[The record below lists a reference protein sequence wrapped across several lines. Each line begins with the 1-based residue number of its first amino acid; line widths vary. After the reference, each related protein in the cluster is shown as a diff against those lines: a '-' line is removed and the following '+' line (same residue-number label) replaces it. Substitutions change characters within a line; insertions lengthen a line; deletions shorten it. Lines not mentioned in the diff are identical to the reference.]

1 MEGDE
6 SLTLNGTVGNAAAG
20 SVTLAIRDRAVTT
33 CTLSGPAGSNI
44 VEGRSYELTAT
55 ASSPVKAD
63 TTLEIMRDAA
73 ASDAGPD
80 DYNVESIVIEAGE
93 TTGTTTLIVVDDD
106 LPDGGTGTNRV
117 EALVLLGSVDGVELG
132 ELTFIIWDAAVPALP
147 VGGALLILLG
157 GVEVDCGFVGRT
169 GPEVETPARGR
180 LARPN
185 GEKAPAGAFSH
196 KRGCRRCP
204 VGEGLLLGGAVAVA
218 WRGADA
224 RPGRPL
230 TSLSTRRSTSR
241 FWRLVVVHRL
251 RREEAH
257 RWLGA

>member
-1 MEGDE
+1 M
-6 SLTLNGTVGNAAAG
+6 
-20 SVTLAIRDRAVTT
+20 
-33 CTLSGPAGSNI
+33 
-44 VEGRSYELTAT
+44 
-55 ASSPVKAD
+55 
-63 TTLEIMRDAA
+63 
-73 ASDAGPD
+73 
-80 DYNVESIVIEAGE
+80 IEAGE
-93 TTGTTTLIVVDDD
+93 TTGTTTLMVVDDD

-117 EALVLLGSVDGVELG
+117 EALVLLGSVDGVEIG

-204 VGEGLLLGGAVAVA
+204 VGEALLLGGRCCCGVARCGRAAGTTVDVSLYASLDVAVLALGGRSSPSPRRGSSMA
-218 WRGADA
+218 WRM
-224 RPGRPL
+224 R
-230 TSLSTRRSTSR
+230 SVLSTRRDGPAQAAAGLRTGGRRVRCRAQRGNGPARTAPPPPRWAGEAGYHSSPLLCC
-241 FWRLVVVHRL
+241 FPKVVQRGRGVAAR
-251 RREEAH
+251 
-257 RWLGA
+257 